1 MERNSKWYQ
10 LDNAAKI
17 IPSTARGGNTRVF
30 RITCELKEEVDPQIL
45 QNALDQTI
53 IDFPHFNCVLRKG
66 LFWYYLDARNLQAKV
81 MQDNLPACSPIYF
94 EGRKNLLYR
103 VNYFSKRINLEMFHV
118 LADGTGAF
126 VFFRALISC
135 YLSMRY
141 GLEISDETGETSSKT
156 EKTTDAFR
164 QFYQHQKGLKQLKE
178 MSGQKAY
185 QLKGEWD
192 ENMLPHLI
200 EGTVSA
206 SRFVEVAHT
215 YHTSVGILATSV
227 YIAAVIDEMSLRD
240 QKKPIVVSV
249 PVNLRKYFP
258 SDTTRNFFGVI
269 NISYMPEKYDGSL
282 ESIIEEVKSSFQC
295 QLSQDRILQTMN
307 SYAALE
313 HNIAIKMVPL
323 FIKDLAI
330 WGLNSRAKSGV
341 TSTMSNLGNIEMPLQ
356 TVPYIDR
363 FCAFMTAPSEQICIS
378 SFQDKMVFGEVTAYT
393 THEVMLHF
401 FRRLADMDIP
411 VELASNDYDM
421 EPEHMTAHLH
431 KKERSKDAVLSKM

>member
-17 IPSTARGGNTRVF
+17 IPSTAKGGNTRVF

-45 QNALDQTI
+45 QEALDQTI
-53 IDFPHFNCVLRKG
+53 TDFPHFNCVLRKG
-66 LFWYYLDARNLQAKV
+66 LFWYYLDARNMRALV
-81 MQDNLPACSPIYF
+81 TEDNLPACSPIYF

-103 VNYFSKRINLEMFHV
+103 VNYFHKRINLEMFHV

-126 VFFRALISC
+126 VFFRALITC
-135 YLSMRY
+135 YLSLKY
-141 GLEISDETGETSSKT
+141 DLQIQSEPKETSSKS

-164 QFYQHQKGLKQLKE
+164 QFYQRQKGLKQLKE
-178 MSGQKAY
+178 MSAKKAY
-185 QLKGEWD
+185 HLRGDWD
-192 ENMLPHLI
+192 ENLLPHLI
-200 EGTVSA
+200 EGTVSTG
-206 SRFVEVAHT
+206 RFIEVAHQ
-215 YHTSVGILATSV
+215 YHTSVGILATSI

-240 QKKPIVVSV
+240 QKKAVVVSV

-269 NISYMPEKYDGSL
+269 NVSFDPTHFDGQL
-282 ESIIEEVKSSFQC
+282 ESILSEVKASFQK

-313 HNIAIKMVPL
+313 HNIAIQMVPL
-323 FIKDLAI
+323 FLKDLAI
-330 WGLNSRAKSGV
+330 WGLNNRAKNGV
-341 TSTMSNLGNIEMPLQ
+341 TSTMSNLGNIEMPEE

-363 FCAFMTAPSEQICIS
+363 FCAFMTAPSEQICVS
-378 SFQDKMVFGEVTAYT
+378 SFQDRMVFGEVTAYT

-401 FRRLADMDIP
+401 FRRLSAMGIP
-411 VELASNDYDM
+411 VELASNDYDAK
-421 EPEHMTAHLH
+421 P
-431 KKERSKDAVLSKM
+431 KEKRA